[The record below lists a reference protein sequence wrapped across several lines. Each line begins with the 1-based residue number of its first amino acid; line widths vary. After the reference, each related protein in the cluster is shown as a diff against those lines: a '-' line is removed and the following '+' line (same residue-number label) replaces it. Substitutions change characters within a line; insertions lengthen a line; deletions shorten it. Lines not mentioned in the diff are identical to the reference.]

1 MKFSFNVVQWPS
13 YKKGDSTPST
23 EQQTSHRVTQ
33 QSAMDRDQMR
43 KENAERQERIRE
55 KERIQREL
63 LEKIRKEIERQGR

>member
-1 MKFSFNVVQWPS
+1 
-13 YKKGDSTPST
+13 
-23 EQQTSHRVTQ
+23 
-33 QSAMDRDQMR
+33 MDRDQMR